1 MEKIDAL
8 KAENKCE
15 TCKDAEI
22 CGSASYELIS
32 SDDIDYLKENGI
44 KVIAVVYECKHYL
57 KR

>member
-1 MEKIDAL
+1 MEEIDAL

-15 TCKDAEI
+15 TCRDAEI

-32 SDDIDYLKENGI
+32 PDDIDGLKKNGI
-44 KVIAVVYECKHYL
+44 KVIAVVYECKHYQ